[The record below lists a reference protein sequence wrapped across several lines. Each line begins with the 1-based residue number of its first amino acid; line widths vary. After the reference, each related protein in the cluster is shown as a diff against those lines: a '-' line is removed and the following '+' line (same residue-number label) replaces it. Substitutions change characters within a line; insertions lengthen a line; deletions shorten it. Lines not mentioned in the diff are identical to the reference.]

1 MIDGDNFI
9 NRIKK
14 NKGLFCFQLSW
25 KITFKIIL
33 PKKMSQH
40 NKFSV
45 LDILFL
51 IKFREGKLLFKHEV
65 EPWSPF
71 DIRLQWD
78 ICIYEKLS
86 AKFLEVEHS
95 LAGKVNLKSYDFDL

>member
-9 NRIKK
+9 NRRIKDYFVSNCPEK
-14 NKGLFCFQLSW
+14 LLLKLSYQ
-25 KITFKIIL
+25 
-33 PKKMSQH
+33 KMSQH